1 MYIAKATWKMERE
14 VGEGPK
20 TWKREREKVKEKGKG
35 KGEQGKWK
43 MQSEKGKQTF
53 KREKDT
59 YKKGTHKR
67 VSGKYTKRETVNVI

>member
-1 MYIAKATWKMERE
+1 
-14 VGEGPK
+14 
-20 TWKREREKVKEKGKG
+20 
-35 KGEQGKWK
+35 
-43 MQSEKGKQTF
+43 MQSKKGKQTF